1 MTNWFAD
8 SRSAWARRLTGVLR
22 HRRAQLVVA
31 VMFGALI
38 GGGFVAA
45 SLGDSSPD
53 GGTPVH
59 SMFGQHD
66 HGFMDGSGYDED
78 HR

>member
-1 MTNWFAD
+1 MKNWFAD
-8 SRSAWARRLTGVLR
+8 WRSPWIRRLTGVLR

-31 VMFGALI
+31 VMFGAVI

-45 SLGDSSPD
+45 SLGDAGSE
-53 GGTPVH
+53 GGAPVH
-59 SMFGQHD
+59 SMVGQHD
-66 HGFMDGSGYDED
+66 RGFMDGSGYDED

>member
-1 MTNWFAD
+1 MKNWFAD
-8 SRSAWARRLTGVLR
+8 PRSTWTRRLAGVLR

-38 GGGFVAA
+38 GGGFVAT
-45 SLGDSSPD
+45 SLGDSGPG

-59 SMFGQHD
+59 SMVGQHD
-66 HGFMDGSGYDED
+66 HAFMDGSGYDED
-78 HR
+78 DR